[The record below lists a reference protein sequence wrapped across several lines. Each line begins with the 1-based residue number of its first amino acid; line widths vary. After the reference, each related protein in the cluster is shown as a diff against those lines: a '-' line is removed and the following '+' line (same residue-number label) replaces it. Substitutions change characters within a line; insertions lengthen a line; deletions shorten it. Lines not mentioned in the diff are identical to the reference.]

1 MKSDRWPNGTVCEM
15 YISAE
20 ELSIMRSAL
29 DTYYMAQ
36 MTDASD
42 TPASRARLLKT
53 GEMLKQLPK
62 EPS

>member
-1 MKSDRWPNGTVCEM
+1 MKAERWPNGTVCEM

-20 ELSIMRSAL
+20 ELSIIRSAL
-29 DTYYMAQ
+29 DTYWVQQLADP
-36 MTDASD
+36 TDN
-42 TPASRARLLKT
+42 PASRARLLKT